1 MDWGRAHGLHAADG
15 NRQCIQVKY
24 DQHAQSHIPFD
35 PFALA
40 LPFLLTGLGLGVSTW
55 GGVGMCFKGSGMS
68 TEMSLKGS
76 CAVDV

>member
-1 MDWGRAHGLHAADG
+1 MKCMDAKCDQRAWHHL
-15 NRQCIQVKY
+15 
-24 DQHAQSHIPFD
+24 PFD
-35 PFALA
+35 PLALA

>member
-1 MDWGRAHGLHAADG
+1 MEAKRDHR
-15 NRQCIQVKY
+15 
-24 DQHAQSHIPFD
+24 AQSDSPFD
-35 PFALA
+35 PLALA

-55 GGVGMCFKGSGMS
+55 GGVGTCFKGSGMS